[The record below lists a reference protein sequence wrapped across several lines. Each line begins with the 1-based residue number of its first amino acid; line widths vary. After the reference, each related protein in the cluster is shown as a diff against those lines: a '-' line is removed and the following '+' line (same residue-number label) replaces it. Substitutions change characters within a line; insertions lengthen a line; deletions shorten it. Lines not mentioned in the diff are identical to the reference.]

1 MKMVKSLVLDSAAAL
16 VAVGGA
22 QAADLPVK
30 AKAVEYVRVCSLYGA
45 GFYYIPGT
53 DTCVKIGGYLRAD
66 LTVNGANG
74 GQPYYSGSGA
84 FHERYG
90 NYYNDYSR
98 FALTLDTR
106 TATEYGVVRTFGQA
120 DFTFGTEAV
129 GGGINL
135 QSSVNTASLNGI
147 ATSNFLGSGTFGLE
161 YAFVQFAG
169 FTLGKSAS
177 AYVTPW
183 QGFPG
188 NNTAY
193 LVGGYDTVT
202 GINNAQYTAQFD
214 NGVSLTVG
222 VDDSSANDFNRTQVV
237 NAAVANN
244 LAGNFGLYGAAS
256 SNVTPLGTAYTGA
269 FVPDFVGNVRVEQA
283 WGLFQLSGAAH
294 WVDGGYFQNGNT
306 TGSQFSP
313 GTALPIGS
321 APTFATNQ
329 GAMDGGHPNGKMGFA
344 FQAALQIKNIPT
356 GPGDD
361 FKIEGSIAQ
370 GASKYTIGTSATIGG
385 SFYNIHNANFGVGG
399 TEALG
404 AISDG
409 VFGGAG
415 QTGIQLTN
423 SWGARTAYNHNW
435 DPFWSS
441 SLFAGVVSLNYGNT
455 AKNLW
460 CHTYS
465 LAATPAGNINNIT
478 NCDPGFTLW
487 QVGTVTRWTPVKN
500 LTFSGEVMYSELDT
514 NMRGSVFGS
523 QTSAFPTSVGTYT
536 FKNQGTV
543 EAEFRVQR
551 NF

>member
-1 MKMVKSLVLDSAAAL
+1 MRMFKSLVLGSAAGLLAM
-16 VAVGGA
+16 GGA

-30 AKAVEYVRVCSLYGA
+30 AKAVEYVRICSLYGA

-53 DTCVKIGGYLRAD
+53 DTCIKIGGYLRAD
-66 LTVNGANG
+66 LTVNGGNG
-74 GQPYYSGSGA
+74 GQPYLGGGGA
-84 FHERYG
+84 IGERYR
-90 NYYNDYSR
+90 NEYNDYSR
-98 FALTLDTR
+98 MALTIDTR

-135 QSSVNTASLNGI
+135 QSSVNTASLNGV

-202 GINNAQYTAQFD
+202 GINNAQYSAQFG

-222 VDDSSANDFNRTQVV
+222 VDDSSANDFNRTQVI
-237 NAAVANN
+237 NAAITNPA
-244 LAGNFGLYGAAS
+244 AGNFGLYGAAS

-269 FVPDFVGNVRVEQA
+269 FVPDFVGNVRVDQA
-283 WGLFQLSGAAH
+283 WGLFQVSGAAH
-294 WVDGGYFQNGNT
+294 WVDGGYFQNANT
-306 TGSQFSP
+306 TGTQFN
-313 GTALPIGS
+313 A
-321 APTFATNQ
+321 AFANQ
-329 GAMDGGHPNGKMGFA
+329 GAMDSGHPNGKMGWA
-344 FQAALQIKNIPT
+344 AQVALQIKNIPT

-361 FKIEGSIAQ
+361 FKIEGSVAQ

-385 SFYNIHNANFGVGG
+385 SFYNIHNANGGIGG
-399 TEALG
+399 TEAIG

-415 QTGIQLTN
+415 NQQIQLTN

-435 DPFWSS
+435 DPYWSS
-441 SLFAGVVSLNYGNT
+441 SLFAAVVGLQYNNT
-455 AKNLW
+455 AKTLW
-460 CHTYS
+460 CHTYA
-465 LAATPAGNINNIT
+465 LAATNFSGVST
-478 NCDPGFTLW
+478 CDPGFTLW

-500 LTFSGEVMYSELDT
+500 LTFSTEVMYAQLDT
-514 NMRGSVFGS
+514 QMRGTVVGA
-523 QTSAFPTSVGTYT
+523 QTSAFPTSAGAYTY
-536 FKNQGTV
+536 KNQGTV
-543 EAEFRVQR
+543 EVEFRAQR